1 MAELTA
7 TRRASRRASAADVEI
22 GAVGH
27 RSSKLRIVVILLLL
41 GIVVGS
47 IAAAVS
53 QPAELTERLAPAW
66 TYAGPWLVIT
76 PVLLVATYIALRV
89 FGLKNARVWRWAG
102 AMLFGAGAALTALH
116 YFEVAEVQGISM
128 ESSLFGFLV
137 DFTNLQVIGIFAG
150 LTLLMLILLSPIG
163 TFRAARASGRAS
175 RAAGVAS
182 ASAAAAGGAA
192 AKRRVQE
199 VRAARTYANDEEPT
213 SDFDEAPIPRT
224 RIVVP
229 EPARA
234 AVRPRYP
241 EPVGVVRDQ
250 QKRVQQE
257 IESARGG
264 ETEQEQRPRIVM
276 PGVPSNKDVD
286 DATQALHERHLGPEE
301 TGATDEL
308 TNQENP
314 TSTVVEEKPLFIPP
328 PGLSSAVEGHKDEH
342 LPHSDVR
349 GEGFGMNPDEVD
361 EMGQRDPLAFTDHD
375 VDDEQD
381 AWDLDKHIES
391 LIEGTAHE
399 PTENVEDADEVESG
413 QDSLVL
419 TVDEFESADDDIDL
433 ADDEDIEADVEEFA
447 EPEEIEEE
455 PEDDEEEVAAISRRD
470 QELLDSLDP
479 FAGLPKVAWKF
490 PSFKLFD
497 EQPPTEVDTESHL
510 ETAEAIQETLQEYG
524 IEVEVTEV
532 RPGPTVTLYGVRPGW
547 DRRYRTVRERNEDGQ
562 IVAKRQEVGRTR
574 VKVDAISK
582 LDDDLALQ
590 LKAASVRIETIQG
603 TNLVGVEVP
612 NTTAETVYM
621 RPQMESDTYRK
632 ARGKS
637 MLAFPLGKGSGGE
650 PVVADL
656 ARMPH
661 LLVAGSTGSGKSV
674 FINSLITSLITRAT
688 PEDLRFVMIDP
699 KRVELTIYNGIP
711 HLITPVIVDTQ
722 KVVNAL
728 QWMMQ
733 QMEERLEMLA
743 QQGAR
748 DIASYNE
755 KVGEGKKMPYLV
767 LIVDE
772 LADLMMTSGKAVET
786 GLVRLAQM
794 GRATGIHLVVATQR
808 PSVNVITGL
817 IKANFPTRISFMV
830 TSLVD
835 SRTIL
840 DGAGAEKLLGRGDM
854 LYLPQDASRPIRIQ
868 SAFISSHESDAVVDA
883 WRAQSKGY
891 VPPELPDLIQP
902 EDIGLQSRGRNGST
916 DDMNG
921 NGSKRNGSGEDDIM
935 EQARELSDIYK
946 GKVSTSLLQ
955 RRLGI
960 GYPRAARLRDRLV
973 EEGLAGAEIPNA
985 PAETGGRGIR
995 RTREAA
1001 AAVEEDDGE

>member
-1 MAELTA
+1 MAESTA
-7 TRRASRRASAADVEI
+7 TRRAPRRASLSDVENA
-22 GAVGH
+22 AVG
-27 RSSKLRIVVILLLL
+27 RGSSKLRILGILLLL
-41 GIVVGS
+41 GIIGGS
-47 IAAAVS
+47 IAVALL
-53 QPAELTERLAPAW
+53 QPAELTERLAPVW
-66 TYAGPWLVIT
+66 TYAGPWLIVG
-76 PVLLVATYIALRV
+76 PVVLIVSYIAFRI
-89 FGLKNARVWRWAG
+89 FGFTNARVWRWA
-102 AMLFGAGAALTALH
+102 AATLFGTAAVLTTMHFVGYTEMWGVPIENALSI
-116 YFEVAEVQGISM
+116 YLLDFSDLAVYGI
-128 ESSLFGFLV
+128 L
-137 DFTNLQVIGIFAG
+137 AG
-150 LTLLMLILLSPIG
+150 LALVTLILLSPIG
-163 TFRAARASGRAS
+163 TFRAARASGRAG

-192 AKRRVQE
+192 ARRRVQDA
-199 VRAARTYANDEEPT
+199 RAARAYTDEEEF
-213 SDFDEAPIPRT
+213 SELDDAPIPRT
-224 RIVVP
+224 RIVIP

-234 AVRPRYP
+234 TVRPRYP
-241 EPVGVVRDQ
+241 EAVGIVRDQ
-250 QKRVQQE
+250 QRRVQQE
-257 IESARGG
+257 IEAARG
-264 ETEQEQRPRIVM
+264 EEPAQEQRPRIVV
-276 PGVPSNKDVD
+276 PGVPSNKNVD
-286 DATQALHERHLGPEE
+286 DAAQALRERFLPPRE
-301 TGATDEL
+301 TGTIGELANRENAAAT
-308 TNQENP
+308 
-314 TSTVVEEKPLFIPP
+314 EEEPLFIPP
-328 PGLSSAVEGHKDEH
+328 PGLSKADELRPEH
-342 LPHSDVR
+342 SPHSDVQ

-375 VDDEQD
+375 AEGMEDTWNLNGHVETPREDSIDE
-381 AWDLDKHIES
+381 S
-391 LIEGTAHE
+391 F
-399 PTENVEDADEVESG
+399 ENM
-413 QDSLVL
+413 
-419 TVDEFESADDDIDL
+419 DDIKEL
-433 ADDEDIEADVEEFA
+433 GSDDQGFVLMEDEGLEETDGEPEGLDEIEVSDVEE
-447 EPEEIEEE
+447 PEELEAEE
-455 PEDDEEEVAAISRRD
+455 DEKEEVVAVARSD

-479 FAGLPKVAWKF
+479 FAGLANVAWKF

-497 EQPPTEVDTESHL
+497 EQPPTEIDTESHM

-562 IVAKRQEVGRTR
+562 IVARRQEVGRTR

-621 RPQMESDTYRK
+621 RPQMESDAYHK

-733 QMEERLEMLA
+733 QMEDRLEMLA

-755 KVGEGKKMPYLV
+755 KVGDGKRMPYLV

-772 LADLMMTSGKAVET
+772 LADLMMTSGKAVEN

-891 VPPELPDLIQP
+891 VPPELPDLVQP

-921 NGSKRNGSGEDDIM
+921 NGAKRNGSGEDDIM
-935 EQARELSDIYK
+935 EQARELADIYN

-973 EEGLAGAEIPNA
+973 EEGVAGAEIPNA
-985 PAETGGRGIR
+985 PAETAGRGIR

-1001 AAVEEDDGE
+1001 AVAEEATSDE

>member
-1 MAELTA
+1 MAESTA
-7 TRRASRRASAADVEI
+7 TRRAPRRARVADIENA
-22 GAVGH
+22 AVGH
-27 RSSKLRIVVILLLL
+27 GSSKLRTLGILLLL
-41 GIVVGS
+41 GIVGGS
-47 IAAAVS
+47 ITLALL
-53 QPAELTERLAPAW
+53 QPPELTERLGPAW
-66 TYAGPWLVIT
+66 TYAGPWLIAG
-76 PVLLVATYIALRV
+76 PVLLVVTYVALRI
-89 FGLKNARVWRWAG
+89 FGFTNARVWRWA
-102 AMLFGAGAALTALH
+102 AAALLSTTAVLTAMH
-116 YFEVAEVQGISM
+116 
-128 ESSLFGFLV
+128 
-137 DFTNLQVIGIFAG
+137 FAG
-150 LTLLMLILLSPIG
+150 LTEMWGVPIENSLSIYLVDFPDSAVIGIIAGLALVTIVLLAPIG
-163 TFRAARASGRAS
+163 TIRAARASGRAG
-175 RAAGVAS
+175 RAAGAAS

-192 AKRRVQE
+192 ARRRVQDA
-199 VRAARTYANDEEPT
+199 RAPREYTNETRTSELDEP
-213 SDFDEAPIPRT
+213 PIPRT
-224 RIVVP
+224 RIVIP

-234 AVRPRYP
+234 TVRPRYP
-241 EPVGVVRDQ
+241 QPVGVVRDQ
-250 QKRVQQE
+250 QRRVQQE
-257 IESARGG
+257 IEAARGG
-264 ETEQEQRPRIVM
+264 EPAQEQRPRIVV
-276 PGVPSNKDVD
+276 PGVSGNKEAD
-286 DATQALHERHLGPEE
+286 DATQAFRERYLPSRETVTSEE
-301 TGATDEL
+301 PA
-308 TNQENP
+308 NQENG
-314 TSTVVEEKPLFIPP
+314 VAMEERPLFIPP
-328 PGLSSAVEGHKDEH
+328 PGLSSVDELRAEH
-342 LPHSDVR
+342 SPHSDVN

-375 VDDEQD
+375 AEDE
-381 AWDLDKHIES
+381 
-391 LIEGTAHE
+391 
-399 PTENVEDADEVESG
+399 ENIWNADERVETLSE
-413 QDSLVL
+413 DSIDESFGSMDEINESDTDDQGFVL
-419 TVDEFESADDDIDL
+419 TEDEGLEA
-433 ADDEDIEADVEEFA
+433 ADDEL
-447 EPEEIEEE
+447 EE
-455 PEDDEEEVAAISRRD
+455 PPEDEEEEFEAISRSD

-479 FAGLPKVAWKF
+479 FAGLPNVAWKF

-497 EQPPTEVDTESHL
+497 EQPPAEVDTESHL

-547 DRRYRTVRERNEDGQ
+547 DRRYRTVRERDEDGQ
-562 IVAKRQEVGRTR
+562 IVARRQEVGRTR

-612 NTTAETVYM
+612 NATAETVYM
-621 RPQMESDTYRK
+621 RPQMESDAYHK

-733 QMEERLEMLA
+733 QMDDRLEMLA

-755 KVGEGKKMPYLV
+755 KVGEGNRMPYLV

-883 WRAQSKGY
+883 WRAQSRGY
-891 VPPELPDLIQP
+891 VPPELPELIQP

-916 DDMNG
+916 DEMNG
-921 NGSKRNGSGEDDIM
+921 NGAKRNGSGEDDIM
-935 EQARELSDIYK
+935 EQARELADIYN

-973 EEGLAGAEIPNA
+973 EEGVAGAEIPNA
-985 PAETGGRGIR
+985 PAETAGRGIR

-1001 AAVEEDDGE
+1001 TALEEDDE

>member
-1 MAELTA
+1 MAESTA
-7 TRRASRRASAADVEI
+7 TRRAPRRATVADVENA
-22 GAVGH
+22 AVG
-27 RSSKLRIVVILLLL
+27 RGSSKLRTIGILLLL
-41 GIVVGS
+41 GIIGGS
-47 IAAAVS
+47 IAVAIL
-53 QPAELTERLAPAW
+53 QPAELTEWLAPAW
-66 TYAGPWLVIT
+66 TYAGPWLIAG
-76 PVLLVATYIALRV
+76 PVLLVATYVALRI
-89 FGLKNARVWRWAG
+89 FGFTNARVWRWA
-102 AMLFGAGAALTALH
+102 AAALLGTAAILTTMH
-116 YFEVAEVQGISM
+116 FVGYTEMWGVPIEN
-128 ESSLFGFLV
+128 SLSLYLV
-137 DFTNLQVIGIFAG
+137 DFSDIAVYGILAG
-150 LTLLMLILLSPIG
+150 LALMTIILLAPIG
-163 TFRAARASGRAS
+163 TIRAARASGRAG

-192 AKRRVQE
+192 ARRRVQD
-199 VRAARTYANDEEPT
+199 VRAARTYTDESQTT
-213 SDFDEAPIPRT
+213 SELDEAPIPRT

-229 EPARA
+229 EPARNTM
-234 AVRPRYP
+234 RPRYP
-241 EPVGVVRDQ
+241 EAVGIVRDQ
-250 QKRVQQE
+250 QRRVQQE

-264 ETEQEQRPRIVM
+264 ESTQEQRPRIVLPDA
-276 PGVPSNKDVD
+276 PGNNDAD
-286 DATQALHERHLGPEE
+286 DAAQALRDRYLPPRE
-301 TGATDEL
+301 TGTIEEPANRGD
-308 TNQENP
+308 
-314 TSTVVEEKPLFIPP
+314 SAAIEEKPLFIPP
-328 PGLSSAVEGHKDEH
+328 PGLSKADE
-342 LPHSDVR
+342 LRTEPSPHSDVQ

-361 EMGQRDPLAFTDHD
+361 EMGRRDPLAFTDHD
-375 VDDEQD
+375 AEYQEISWNPEEHVETPSEGSTTESFENMDDTK
-381 AWDLDKHIES
+381 LDSDDQGFVLMEDEGLEAADGEPEGLDEIEVS
-391 LIEGTAHE
+391 
-399 PTENVEDADEVESG
+399 
-413 QDSLVL
+413 
-419 TVDEFESADDDIDL
+419 
-433 ADDEDIEADVEEFA
+433 DVEE
-447 EPEEIEEE
+447 PEELDT
-455 PEDDEEEVAAISRRD
+455 EDDEEEAIAVARSDR
-470 QELLDSLDP
+470 ELLDSLDP
-479 FAGLPKVAWKF
+479 FAGLPRVGWKY
-490 PSFKLFD
+490 PSVTLFD
-497 EQPPTEVDTESHL
+497 EQPPAEIDTESHM

-547 DRRYRTVRERNEDGQ
+547 DRRYRTVRERNEEGQ
-562 IVAKRQEVGRTR
+562 IVARRQEVGRTR

-621 RPQMESDTYRK
+621 RPQMESDAYHK

-733 QMEERLEMLA
+733 QMEDRLEMLA

-755 KVGEGKKMPYLV
+755 KVSEGKRMPYLV

-772 LADLMMTSGKAVET
+772 LADLMMTAGKAVEN

-891 VPPELPDLIQP
+891 VPPELPDLVQP

-921 NGSKRNGSGEDDIM
+921 NGAKRNGSGEDDIM
-935 EQARELSDIYK
+935 EQARELADIYN

-973 EEGLAGAEIPNA
+973 EEGVAGAEIPNA
-985 PAETGGRGIR
+985 PAETAGRGIR

-1001 AAVEEDDGE
+1001 AALEEENSDE

>member
-1 MAELTA
+1 MAGSTA
-7 TRRASRRASAADVEI
+7 TRRASRRASVADVEI
-22 GAVGH
+22 SGGGI
-27 RSSKLRIVVILLLL
+27 SKLRIIGILFLS
-41 GIVVGS
+41 GIIVGS
-47 IAAAVS
+47 VAAALL
-53 QPAELTERLAPAW
+53 QPAELTNRLAPAW
-66 TYAGPWLVIT
+66 TYAGPWLIVA

-102 AMLFGAGAALTALH
+102 AMLFAAGAALTGLH
-116 YFEVAEVQGISM
+116 YFKVTEIQGISI
-128 ESSLFGFLV
+128 ESSFSGLLAGF
-137 DFTNLQVIGIFAG
+137 TELQVIGVFAG
-150 LTLLMLILLSPIG
+150 LTLVTLILLSPIG
-163 TFRAARASGRAS
+163 TFRAARASGRAG

-182 ASAAAAGGAA
+182 ASAAAAGGSA
-192 AKRRVQE
+192 AKRKVQE
-199 VRAARTYANDEEPT
+199 VRAARTYASDEEST
-213 SDFDEAPIPRT
+213 SEFDEAPIPRT

-234 AVRPRYP
+234 TVRPRYP

-257 IESARGG
+257 IEAARG
-264 ETEQEQRPRIVM
+264 ETAQEQRPRIVM

-286 DATQALHERHLGPEE
+286 DAPQTFDERDIRSEE
-301 TGATDEL
+301 TGTIEEPV
-308 TNQENP
+308 NQANV
-314 TSTVVEEKPLFIPP
+314 TAVEEKPQFVP
-328 PGLSSAVEGHKDEH
+328 PGLSSADNHP
-342 LPHSDVR
+342 LHSDVS

-361 EMGQRDPLAFTDHD
+361 AMGQRDPLAFTDHD
-375 VDDEQD
+375 LDDVDD
-381 AWDLDKHIES
+381 AWDIDKHIET
-391 LIEGTAHE
+391 LIDGTADESIAGMGEDDE
-399 PTENVEDADEVESG
+399 PDIDEDG
-413 QDSLVL
+413 GVL
-419 TVDEFESADDDIDL
+419 AVDEFEPTDDDIDL
-433 ADDEDIEADVEEFA
+433 ADDENVEADA
-447 EPEEIEEE
+447 EPEEIELEEGEE
-455 PEDDEEEVAAISRRD
+455 PEADEEGAIAAVSRSDR
-470 QELLDSLDP
+470 ELLDSLDP

-497 EQPPTEVDTESHL
+497 EQPSAEVDTESHL

-612 NTTAETVYM
+612 NATAETVYM
-621 RPQMESDTYRK
+621 RPQMESDAYRK

-650 PVVADL
+650 AVVADL

-674 FINSLITSLITRAT
+674 FINSLITSLISRAT
-688 PEDLRFVMIDP
+688 PDDLRFVMIDP

-733 QMEERLEMLA
+733 QMEERLELLA

-755 KVGEGKKMPYLV
+755 KVGEGNRMPYLV

-854 LYLPQDASRPIRIQ
+854 LYLPQDASRPLRIQ

-891 VPPELPDLIQP
+891 VPPELPDLVQP

-921 NGSKRNGSGEDDIM
+921 NGSKRNGGSGQDDIM
-935 EQARELSDIYK
+935 EQARELADVYK

-985 PAETGGRGIR
+985 PAETAGRGIR

-1001 AAVEEDDGE
+1001 TAVEEDSGE

>member
-1 MAELTA
+1 MAGSTA
-7 TRRASRRASAADVEI
+7 TRRASGRARTADVEI
-22 GAVGH
+22 SASGG
-27 RSSKLRIVVILLLL
+27 SSKLRIVVILLLL

-47 IAAAVS
+47 IAAALL
-53 QPAELTERLAPAW
+53 QPAELTGRLAPAW
-66 TYAGPWLVIT
+66 TYSGPWLIIA
-76 PVLLVATYIALRV
+76 PALLVATYIALRV

-102 AMLFGAGAALTALH
+102 ALLFGAGAAMAALH
-116 YFEVAEVQGISM
+116 YFEVTEIQGISI
-128 ESSLFGFLV
+128 ESSLTGFLA
-137 DFTNLQVIGIFAG
+137 DFTDLQVIGIFAG
-150 LTLLMLILLSPIG
+150 LTLVTLILLSPIG
-163 TFRAARASGRAS
+163 AFRAARASGRAGH
-175 RAAGVAS
+175 AAGVAS
-182 ASAAAAGGAA
+182 ASAAVASGAA

-199 VRAARTYANDEEPT
+199 VRAARTYASDEGDT
-213 SDFDEAPIPRT
+213 SEFDEAPIPRT

-234 AVRPRYP
+234 VMKPRYP

-264 ETEQEQRPRIVM
+264 ETPQEQRPRIVM

-286 DATQALHERHLGPEE
+286 DATKPFGERHFDSEE
-301 TGATDEL
+301 TATIEGPV
-308 TNQENP
+308 NQENA
-314 TSTVVEEKPLFIPP
+314 TAVEEKPLFIPP
-328 PGLSSAVEGHKDEH
+328 PGLSSVDDQRTHHSFHPDVE
-342 LPHSDVR
+342 

-375 VDDEQD
+375 ADDEDD
-381 AWDLDKHIES
+381 AWDLDKHIET
-391 LIEGTAHE
+391 LIDGTTDE
-399 PTENVEDADEVESG
+399 SIETMED
-413 QDSLVL
+413 
-419 TVDEFESADDDIDL
+419 VDEFDSGSDSPVLEVGEFEAVDDDIDL
-433 ADDEDIEADVEEFA
+433 TEEGIEADA
-447 EPEEIEEE
+447 ELEEIEEE
-455 PEDDEEEVAAISRRD
+455 PEADEEEAVAVVSRSD
-470 QELLDSLDP
+470 QQLLDSLDP
-479 FAGLPKVAWKF
+479 FAGLPKVAWKY

-497 EQPPTEVDTESHL
+497 EQPAAEVDTESHL

-590 LKAASVRIETIQG
+590 LKAASVRIEPIQG

-612 NTTAETVYM
+612 NATAETVYM
-621 RPQMESDTYRK
+621 RPQMESDAYRT

-674 FINSLITSLITRAT
+674 FINSLITSLISRAT
-688 PEDLRFVMIDP
+688 PDDLRFVMIDP

-733 QMEERLEMLA
+733 QMEERLEQLA

-748 DIASYNE
+748 DIASYND
-755 KVGEGKKMPYLV
+755 KVGEGKRMPYLV

-854 LYLPQDASRPIRIQ
+854 LYLPQDASRPLRIQ

-891 VPPELPDLIQP
+891 VPPELPDLVQP

-985 PAETGGRGIR
+985 PAETAGRGIR

-1001 AAVEEDDGE
+1001 AAVEEDDGEE

>member
-1 MAELTA
+1 MAETTA
-7 TRRASRRASAADVEI
+7 TRRAPKRARVADAKNT
-22 GAVGH
+22 AVGH
-27 RSSKLRIVVILLLL
+27 GSSKLRIFGILVLL
-41 GIVVGS
+41 GIAGGS
-47 IAAAVS
+47 IAVALW
-53 QPAELTERLAPAW
+53 QPPELTERLASAW
-66 TYAGPWLVIT
+66 NYAGPWLIIG
-76 PVLLVATYIALRV
+76 PAFLISTYIALRISG
-89 FGLKNARVWRWAG
+89 FTNARVWRWA
-102 AMLFGAGAALTALH
+102 AATLLGTAAILITIH
-116 YFEVAEVQGISM
+116 FVGFTEMWGVPTEN
-128 ESSLFGFLV
+128 SLSVYLV
-137 DFTNLQVIGIFAG
+137 DFPDLAVVGILAG
-150 LTLLMLILLSPIG
+150 LALITVILLSPIG
-163 TFRAARASGRAS
+163 TIRAARASGRAG

-192 AKRRVQE
+192 AKRRVQDA
-199 VRAARTYANDEEPT
+199 RASRARTDEEKA
-213 SDFDEAPIPRT
+213 SELDEAPIPRT

-234 AVRPRYP
+234 TVRPRYP

-250 QKRVQQE
+250 QQRTQQE
-257 IESARGG
+257 IETAKGG
-264 ETEQEQRPRIVM
+264 GTAQEQRPRIVI
-276 PGVPSNKDVD
+276 PGVPSNKEAD
-286 DATQALHERHLGPEE
+286 DSTQAFRERYVRSEE
-301 TGATDEL
+301 TGTIEEL
-308 TNQENP
+308 ANQENAAAM
-314 TSTVVEEKPLFIPP
+314 EEKPLLIPP
-328 PGLSSAVEGHKDEH
+328 PGLSNADERKDER
-342 LPHSDVR
+342 LPHSDVK
-349 GEGFGMNPDEVD
+349 GEGFGMNPDEVN
-361 EMGQRDPLAFTDHD
+361 EMGLRDPLAFTDHD
-375 VDDEQD
+375 VEDEETI
-381 AWDLDKHIES
+381 WNLDEHIELPS
-391 LIEGTAHE
+391 EDSVDESIENMEDVDEWDSERDQLDTTA
-399 PTENVEDADEVESG
+399 DG
-413 QDSLVL
+413 LVL
-419 TVDEFESADDDIDL
+419 VQDRLESADDEL
-433 ADDEDIEADVEEFA
+433 QEL
-447 EPEEIEEE
+447 EEE
-455 PEDDEEEVAAISRRD
+455 AVAAVARSD
-470 QELLDSLDP
+470 QALLDSLDP
-479 FAGLPKVAWKF
+479 FAGLPTVAWKF
-490 PSFKLFD
+490 PTFKLFD
-497 EQPPTEVDTESHL
+497 EQPPADVDTESHL

-547 DRRYRTVRERNEDGQ
+547 DRRYRTVRERNEEGQ
-562 IVAKRQEVGRTR
+562 LVARRQEVGRTR

-612 NTTAETVYM
+612 NATAETVYM
-621 RPQMESDTYRK
+621 RPQLESDAYHK

-674 FINSLITSLITRAT
+674 FVNSLITSLITRAA

-733 QMEERLEMLA
+733 QMDDRLEMLA

-755 KVGEGKKMPYLV
+755 KVGEGKRMPYLV

-772 LADLMMTSGKAVET
+772 LADLMMTSGKAVEN

-868 SAFISSHESDAVVDA
+868 SAFISSHESNAVVDA

-916 DDMNG
+916 DDTNG

-935 EQARELSDIYK
+935 EQARELADIYN

-973 EEGLAGAEIPNA
+973 EEGVAGAEIPNA
-985 PAETGGRGIR
+985 PAETAGRGIR

-1001 AAVEEDDGE
+1001 AAVEEDDGDE

>member
-1 MAELTA
+1 MAESTA
-7 TRRASRRASAADVEI
+7 TRRASRRASVA
-22 GAVGH
+22 GAKRARVGH
-27 RSSKLRIVVILLLL
+27 GTSKLRILGILLLL
-41 GIVVGS
+41 GIAIGS
-47 IAAAVS
+47 VAAALW
-53 QPAELTERLAPAW
+53 QPAELTGRLAPAW
-66 TYAGPWLVIT
+66 NYAGPWLIVGPALFI
-76 PVLLVATYIALRV
+76 LLYVALRISG
-89 FGLKNARVWRWAG
+89 FSNPRVWRWA
-102 AMLFGAGAALTALH
+102 AATLLGTAAILTGMH
-116 YFEVAEVQGISM
+116 YFGVTDMWGVPIEN
-128 ESSLFGFLV
+128 SLSVYLV
-137 DFTNLQVIGIFAG
+137 DFPELAVVGILAG
-150 LTLLMLILLSPIG
+150 LALLTIILLSPIG
-163 TFRAARASGRAS
+163 SFRAARASGRAG
-175 RAAGVAS
+175 RAAGVAG

-192 AKRRVQE
+192 ARRKVQD
-199 VRAARTYANDEEPT
+199 VRAARTYAADDDKTT
-213 SDFDEAPIPRT
+213 SELEEAPVPRM

-250 QKRVQQE
+250 QQRVQQE
-257 IESARGG
+257 IESARDG
-264 ETEQEQRPRIVM
+264 EKPPEQRPRIVM

-286 DATQALHERHLGPEE
+286 DATQESREQYARPEE
-301 TGATDEL
+301 SAGIGEF
-308 TNQENP
+308 TNQE
-314 TSTVVEEKPLFIPP
+314 SAGAMEERPLVIPP
-328 PGLSSAVEGHKDEH
+328 PGLSSVDEQRVEPS
-342 LPHSDVR
+342 PHSDVN

-375 VDDEQD
+375 ADDVEDMWNLNGHVNGHVETLSDDSIDEADENIDD
-381 AWDLDKHIES
+381 AVEWDSGDGSIT
-391 LIEGTAHE
+391 LIEDGVVPA
-399 PTENVEDADEVESG
+399 EDG
-413 QDSLVL
+413 
-419 TVDEFESADDDIDL
+419 IDL
-433 ADDEDIEADVEEFA
+433 A
-447 EPEEIEEE
+447 EEE
-455 PEDDEEEVAAISRRD
+455 GPEAEDEREEVTAVARSD

-479 FAGLPKVAWKF
+479 FAGLPRVAWKF
-490 PSFKLFD
+490 PSVKLFD
-497 EQPPTEVDTESHL
+497 EQPPTEVDTESHM

-547 DRRYRTVRERNEDGQ
+547 DRRYRTVRERDENGQ
-562 IVAKRQEVGRTR
+562 IVARRQEVGRTR

-621 RPQMESDTYRK
+621 RPQMESDAYRK
-632 ARGKS
+632 AHGKS
-637 MLAFPLGKGSGGE
+637 MLSFPLGKGSGGE

-674 FINSLITSLITRAT
+674 FINSLITSLISRAT
-688 PEDLRFVMIDP
+688 PDDLRFVMIDP

-733 QMEERLEMLA
+733 QMEDRLEQLA
-743 QQGAR
+743 EQGAR

-755 KVGEGKKMPYLV
+755 KVEQGRKMPYLV

-868 SAFISSHESDAVVDA
+868 SAFISSHESDAFVDA
-883 WRAQSKGY
+883 WRAQSRGY
-891 VPPELPDLIQP
+891 VPPELPDLVQP

-921 NGSKRNGSGEDDIM
+921 NGARRNGSGEDDIM
-935 EQARELSDIYK
+935 EQARELADIYK

-973 EEGLAGAEIPNA
+973 EEGMAGAEIPNA
-985 PAETGGRGIR
+985 PAETAGRGIR

-1001 AAVEEDDGE
+1001 AALEEDGSEE

>member
-1 MAELTA
+1 
-7 TRRASRRASAADVEI
+7 
-22 GAVGH
+22 
-27 RSSKLRIVVILLLL
+27 
-41 GIVVGS
+41 
-47 IAAAVS
+47 
-53 QPAELTERLAPAW
+53 
-66 TYAGPWLVIT
+66 
-76 PVLLVATYIALRV
+76 
-89 FGLKNARVWRWAG
+89 
-102 AMLFGAGAALTALH
+102 
-116 YFEVAEVQGISM
+116 M
-128 ESSLFGFLV
+128 E
-137 DFTNLQVIGIFAG
+137 
-150 LTLLMLILLSPIG
+150 
-163 TFRAARASGRAS
+163 
-175 RAAGVAS
+175 
-182 ASAAAAGGAA
+182 
-192 AKRRVQE
+192 
-199 VRAARTYANDEEPT
+199 DEEDIWNIDRQVET
-213 SDFDEAPIPRT
+213 LNDDSTD
-224 RIVVP
+224 
-229 EPARA
+229 EPADNIGNA
-234 AVRPRYP
+234 
-241 EPVGVVRDQ
+241 
-250 QKRVQQE
+250 
-257 IESARGG
+257 IEWDS
-264 ETEQEQRPRIVM
+264 
-276 PGVPSNKDVD
+276 
-286 DATQALHERHLGPEE
+286 
-301 TGATDEL
+301 DEDTMIL
-308 TNQENP
+308 
-314 TSTVVEEKPLFIPP
+314 
-328 PGLSSAVEGHKDEH
+328 
-342 LPHSDVR
+342 
-349 GEGFGMNPDEVD
+349 
-361 EMGQRDPLAFTDHD
+361 
-375 VDDEQD
+375 
-381 AWDLDKHIES
+381 
-391 LIEGTAHE
+391 
-399 PTENVEDADEVESG
+399 VEDG
-413 QDSLVL
+413 
-419 TVDEFESADDDIDL
+419 FESEE
-433 ADDEDIEADVEEFA
+433 DEDLKVEVV
-447 EPEEIEEE
+447 
-455 PEDDEEEVAAISRRD
+455 EEEVAAITRSDR
-470 QELLDSLDP
+470 ELLDSLDP

-497 EQPPTEVDTESHL
+497 EQPPTEVDTESHM

-547 DRRYRTVRERNEDGQ
+547 DRRYRTVRERNEEGQ
-562 IVAKRQEVGRTR
+562 IVARRQEVGRTR

-621 RPQMESDTYRK
+621 RPQMESETYHK

-674 FINSLITSLITRAT
+674 FINSLITSLIARAT
-688 PEDLRFVMIDP
+688 PEELRFVMIDP

-733 QMEERLEMLA
+733 QMEDRLEMLA

-755 KVGEGKKMPYLV
+755 KVGDGKRMPYLV

-772 LADLMMTSGKAVET
+772 LADLMMTSGKAVEN

-794 GRATGIHLVVATQR
+794 GRATGIHIVVATQR

-935 EQARELSDIYK
+935 EQARELADIYN

-973 EEGLAGAEIPNA
+973 EEGVAGAEIPNA
-985 PAETGGRGIR
+985 PVETAGRGLR

-1001 AAVEEDDGE
+1001 AAVEEDGGDE

>member
-1 MAELTA
+1 MAQSTA
-7 TRRASRRASAADVEI
+7 TRRAPRRARAAN
-22 GAVGH
+22 GKNAAVGH
-27 RSSKLRIVVILLLL
+27 GSSKLRILGILLLL
-41 GIVVGS
+41 GIAGGS
-47 IAAAVS
+47 IAVALW
-53 QPAELTERLAPAW
+53 QPAELTERLGPAW
-66 TYAGPWLVIT
+66 TYAGPWLIVG
-76 PVLLVATYIALRV
+76 PALLILSYAALRI
-89 FGLKNARVWRWAG
+89 FGFSNLRVWRWA
-102 AMLFGAGAALTALH
+102 AATLLGTAAVLTAMH
-116 YFEVAEVQGISM
+116 YVGVTEMWGVPIEN
-128 ESSLFGFLV
+128 SLSIYLVGFQDLA
-137 DFTNLQVIGIFAG
+137 VIGILAG
-150 LTLLMLILLSPIG
+150 LVLMTIILLSPIG
-163 TFRAARASGRAS
+163 TIRAARASGRAG
-175 RAAGVAS
+175 RAAGAAS

-192 AKRRVQE
+192 ARRRVQDA
-199 VRAARTYANDEEPT
+199 RAARTYAAATQT
-213 SDFDEAPIPRT
+213 SELDEAPIPRT

-234 AVRPRYP
+234 NIRPRYP

-250 QKRVQQE
+250 QRRVQQE
-257 IESARGG
+257 IESARG
-264 ETEQEQRPRIVM
+264 EEPAQEQRPRIVV
-276 PGVPSNKDVD
+276 PGVPSNKGVD
-286 DATQALHERHLGPEE
+286 DATQALRDRYLPSSE
-301 TGATDEL
+301 TGPTDEL
-308 TNQENP
+308 ANQENAAA
-314 TSTVVEEKPLFIPP
+314 VEEKPLFMPP
-328 PGLSSAVEGHKDEH
+328 PGLSSAEEQRVEHS
-342 LPHSDVR
+342 PHSDVN

-361 EMGQRDPLAFTDHD
+361 AMGQRDPLAFTDHD
-375 VDDEQD
+375 AEGMEDTWNLNGHVEALNDDSIDES
-381 AWDLDKHIES
+381 IE
-391 LIEGTAHE
+391 
-399 PTENVEDADEVESG
+399 NM
-413 QDSLVL
+413 
-419 TVDEFESADDDIDL
+419 DDIDELDSDDQGFVEVEDGPEL
-433 ADDEDIEADVEEFA
+433 AEDGIELKEYGEAAAADM
-447 EPEEIEEE
+447 
-455 PEDDEEEVAAISRRD
+455 EDDEEEVVAVSRSD

-479 FAGLPKVAWKF
+479 FAGLPRVAWKF

-497 EQPPTEVDTESHL
+497 EQPPAEVDTESHL

-547 DRRYRTVRERNEDGQ
+547 DRRYRTVRERDEDGQ
-562 IVAKRQEVGRTR
+562 IVARRQEVGRTR

-688 PEDLRFVMIDP
+688 PDDLRFVMIDP

-733 QMEERLEMLA
+733 QMEDRLEMLA

-755 KVGEGKKMPYLV
+755 KVGEGKRMPYLV

-891 VPPELPDLIQP
+891 VPPELPDLVQP
-902 EDIGLQSRGRNGST
+902 EDIGLQSRGRNGSA

-921 NGSKRNGSGEDDIM
+921 NGAKRNGSGEDDIM
-935 EQARELSDIYK
+935 EQARELADIYN

-973 EEGLAGAEIPNA
+973 EEGVAGAEIPNA
-985 PAETGGRGIR
+985 PAETAGRGIR

-1001 AAVEEDDGE
+1001 AALEEDDE

>member
-1 MAELTA
+1 M
-7 TRRASRRASAADVEI
+7 
-22 GAVGH
+22 
-27 RSSKLRIVVILLLL
+27 
-41 GIVVGS
+41 
-47 IAAAVS
+47 
-53 QPAELTERLAPAW
+53 
-66 TYAGPWLVIT
+66 
-76 PVLLVATYIALRV
+76 
-89 FGLKNARVWRWAG
+89 
-102 AMLFGAGAALTALH
+102 
-116 YFEVAEVQGISM
+116 
-128 ESSLFGFLV
+128 
-137 DFTNLQVIGIFAG
+137 
-150 LTLLMLILLSPIG
+150 
-163 TFRAARASGRAS
+163 
-175 RAAGVAS
+175 
-182 ASAAAAGGAA
+182 
-192 AKRRVQE
+192 
-199 VRAARTYANDEEPT
+199 
-213 SDFDEAPIPRT
+213 
-224 RIVVP
+224 
-229 EPARA
+229 
-234 AVRPRYP
+234 
-241 EPVGVVRDQ
+241 
-250 QKRVQQE
+250 
-257 IESARGG
+257 
-264 ETEQEQRPRIVM
+264 
-276 PGVPSNKDVD
+276 
-286 DATQALHERHLGPEE
+286 
-301 TGATDEL
+301 
-308 TNQENP
+308 
-314 TSTVVEEKPLFIPP
+314 
-328 PGLSSAVEGHKDEH
+328 
-342 LPHSDVR
+342 
-349 GEGFGMNPDEVD
+349 
-361 EMGQRDPLAFTDHD
+361 
-375 VDDEQD
+375 
-381 AWDLDKHIES
+381 
-391 LIEGTAHE
+391 
-399 PTENVEDADEVESG
+399 
-413 QDSLVL
+413 
-419 TVDEFESADDDIDL
+419 
-433 ADDEDIEADVEEFA
+433 
-447 EPEEIEEE
+447 
-455 PEDDEEEVAAISRRD
+455 
-470 QELLDSLDP
+470 
-479 FAGLPKVAWKF
+479 
-490 PSFKLFD
+490 
-497 EQPPTEVDTESHL
+497 
-510 ETAEAIQETLQEYG
+510 
-524 IEVEVTEV
+524 
-532 RPGPTVTLYGVRPGW
+532 
-547 DRRYRTVRERNEDGQ
+547 
-562 IVAKRQEVGRTR
+562 
-574 VKVDAISK
+574 DAISK

-621 RPQMESDTYRK
+621 RPQMESDAYRE

-637 MLAFPLGKGSGGE
+637 ILAFPLGKGSGGE

-733 QMEERLEMLA
+733 QMDDRLEMLA

-748 DIASYNE
+748 DIASYND
-755 KVGEGKKMPYLV
+755 KVGEGKRMPYLV

-772 LADLMMTSGKAVET
+772 LADLMMTSGKAVEN

-891 VPPELPDLIQP
+891 VPPELPDLVQP

-921 NGSKRNGSGEDDIM
+921 NGSRRNGSGEDDIM
-935 EQARELSDIYK
+935 EQARELADIYN

-973 EEGLAGAEIPNA
+973 EEGVAGAEIPNA
-985 PAETGGRGIR
+985 PAETAGRGIR

-1001 AAVEEDDGE
+1001 TVVEENDE

>member
-1 MAELTA
+1 MANTTA
-7 TRRASRRASAADVEI
+7 TRRSSRRASVADVED
-22 GAVGH
+22 AAA
-27 RSSKLRIVVILLLL
+27 RRSSSKLRFFVILASL
-41 GIVVGS
+41 GIAGGA
-47 IAAAVS
+47 IAAAYW
-53 QPAELTERLAPAW
+53 QPPMLTSALAPLW
-66 TYAGPWLVIT
+66 TQFGPALIIVPLI
-76 PVLLVATYIALRV
+76 VLGSYVGFRI
-89 FGLKNARVWRWAG
+89 FGLRNLRVWRWAIATVLTYIATLVALQLFGVTEVRGVTVESEITQPLSGLSPLMLGGLLAGLTLTALILNSPLG
-102 AMLFGAGAALTALH
+102 AIRAGRAAGAAGAGAA
-116 YFEVAEVQGISM
+116 
-128 ESSLFGFLV
+128 
-137 DFTNLQVIGIFAG
+137 
-150 LTLLMLILLSPIG
+150 
-163 TFRAARASGRAS
+163 
-175 RAAGVAS
+175 
-182 ASAAAAGGAA
+182 AAAGRGI
-192 AKRRVQE
+192 QN
-199 VRAARTYANDEEPT
+199 VRSTPDATDTDEEDMP
-213 SDFDEAPIPRT
+213 DLGEQPVPQN

-229 EPARA
+229 EPARSTT
-234 AVRPRYP
+234 RPTYP
-241 EPVGVVRDQ
+241 EPVGVARDQ
-250 QKRVQQE
+250 QRRVQKE
-257 IESARGG
+257 REAAR
-264 ETEQEQRPRIVM
+264 QEQGDSAKSQEQGGPRIV
-276 PGVPSNKDVD
+276 VPETSAND
-286 DATQALHERHLGPEE
+286 DAARALQSLGERHAAE
-301 TGATDEL
+301 TEAK
-308 TNQENP
+308 
-314 TSTVVEEKPLFIPP
+314 VEEKRDLPLPP
-328 PGLSSAVEGHKDEH
+328 PGLSSNPEP
-342 LPHSDVR
+342 LHSDTA
-349 GEGFGMNPDEVD
+349 GEGFGLDPSELDETA
-361 EMGQRDPLAFTDHD
+361 QRDPLA
-375 VDDEQD
+375 V
-381 AWDLDKHIES
+381 
-391 LIEGTAHE
+391 
-399 PTENVEDADEVESG
+399 
-413 QDSLVL
+413 
-419 TVDEFESADDDIDL
+419 ID
-433 ADDEDIEADVEEFA
+433 
-447 EPEEIEEE
+447 
-455 PEDDEEEVAAISRRD
+455 EDDEEERKFWEPETEADLPTEDSIPEESLEEEPADEPDEAIDAIEDAGEWDSDTITLAADEDEEPAEEDDEAADELEEAVIDDADEDPAQSRSD

-479 FAGLPKVAWKF
+479 FTGLPKVAWKF

-497 EQPPTEVDTESHL
+497 DQPPAEIDTESHM

-547 DRRYRTVRERNEDGQ
+547 DRRYRTVRERNEEGE
-562 IVAKRQEVGRTR
+562 IVARRQEVGRTR

-590 LKAASVRIETIQG
+590 LKAASVRIETIPS

-612 NTTAETVYM
+612 NMTPETVFM
-621 RPQMESDTYRK
+621 RPQLESDAYRK

-637 MLAFPLGKGSGGE
+637 KLAFPLGKGSGGE

-674 FINSLITSLITRAT
+674 FVNSLITSLITRAT
-688 PEDLRFVMIDP
+688 PEELRFVMIDP

-728 QWMMQ
+728 QWMVQ
-733 QMEERLEMLA
+733 QMEDRLEQLA

-748 DIASYNE
+748 DISSYNE
-755 KVGEGKKMPYLV
+755 KVGEGERMPYLV

-772 LADLMMTSGKAVET
+772 LADLMMTSGKAVEN

-883 WRAQSKGY
+883 WRAQSRGY
-891 VPPELPDLIQP
+891 VPPELPELVQP
-902 EDIGLQSRGRNGST
+902 EDIGLQSRGRNGT
-916 DDMNG
+916 DG
-921 NGSKRNGSGEDDIM
+921 AAEPSGAKRNGSGGEDIM
-935 EQARELSDIYK
+935 EQARELADIYN

-985 PAETGGRGIR
+985 PAETAGRGAR

-1001 AAVEEDDGE
+1001 EAAAVAETAPPREPAEITED

>member
-1 MAELTA
+1 MAESTA
-7 TRRASRRASAADVEI
+7 TRRAPKRASVTAGKNA
-22 GAVGH
+22 AVGH
-27 RSSKLRIVVILLLL
+27 GSSKLRTLGILLLL

-47 IAAAVS
+47 IAVALW
-53 QPAELTERLAPAW
+53 QPVELTERLAPAW
-66 TYAGPWLVIT
+66 TYAGPWLIVG
-76 PVLLVATYIALRV
+76 PVLLVVAYIALRI
-89 FGLKNARVWRWAG
+89 FGFTNARVWRWA
-102 AMLFGAGAALTALH
+102 AAALLGTAAILTAVH
-116 YFEVAEVQGISM
+116 
-128 ESSLFGFLV
+128 
-137 DFTNLQVIGIFAG
+137 FAG
-150 LTLLMLILLSPIG
+150 YTEMWGVPIQNSLSIYLVGLSDLTVYGILAGLALLTIILLAPIG
-163 TFRAARASGRAS
+163 TIRAARASGRAG

-192 AKRRVQE
+192 AARRVQDA
-199 VRAARTYANDEEPT
+199 RASRASADETRTSELDEP
-213 SDFDEAPIPRT
+213 PIPRT

-229 EPARA
+229 EPVRNTM
-234 AVRPRYP
+234 RPRYP
-241 EPVGVVRDQ
+241 EPVGIVRDQ
-250 QKRVQQE
+250 QQRVQQE

-264 ETEQEQRPRIVM
+264 ESTQEQRPRIVL
-276 PGVPSNKDVD
+276 PDVPSNN
-286 DATQALHERHLGPEE
+286 DANDAAQALRERYLPSRE
-301 TGATDEL
+301 TGTIEEPA
-308 TNQENP
+308 NQENAAAI
-314 TSTVVEEKPLFIPP
+314 EETPLFIPP
-328 PGLSSAVEGHKDEH
+328 PGLSSVDDHKAEH
-342 LPHSDVR
+342 PPHSDVN

-375 VDDEQD
+375 AEY
-381 AWDLDKHIES
+381 
-391 LIEGTAHE
+391 
-399 PTENVEDADEVESG
+399 
-413 QDSLVL
+413 
-419 TVDEFESADDDIDL
+419 
-433 ADDEDIEADVEEFA
+433 EETSWN
-447 EPEEIEEE
+447 PEEHVETPSEDSIDEPFGNMGDINELDTDDQGFVLMEDEGLEETGGELEGLDEIEVSDAEE
-455 PEDDEEEVAAISRRD
+455 PDTEYEEEEVAAISRSD
-470 QELLDSLDP
+470 QALLDSLDP
-479 FAGLPKVAWKF
+479 FAGLPSVAWKF

-497 EQPPTEVDTESHL
+497 EQPPAEVDTESHL

-562 IVAKRQEVGRTR
+562 IVARRQEVGRTR

-621 RPQMESDTYRK
+621 RPQMESDAYRE

-733 QMEERLEMLA
+733 QMDDRLEMLA

-748 DIASYNE
+748 DIASYND
-755 KVGEGKKMPYLV
+755 KVGEGKRMPYLV

-772 LADLMMTSGKAVET
+772 LADLMMTSGKLQPNA
-786 GLVRLAQM
+786 
-794 GRATGIHLVVATQR
+794 R
-808 PSVNVITGL
+808 PS
-817 IKANFPTRISFMV
+817 
-830 TSLVD
+830 TS
-835 SRTIL
+835 SRDL
-840 DGAGAEKLLGRGDM
+840 
-854 LYLPQDASRPIRIQ
+854 SRPISQ
-868 SAFISSHESDAVVDA
+868 HGSAS
-883 WRAQSKGY
+883 W
-891 VPPELPDLIQP
+891 
-902 EDIGLQSRGRNGST
+902 
-916 DDMNG
+916 
-921 NGSKRNGSGEDDIM
+921 
-935 EQARELSDIYK
+935 
-946 GKVSTSLLQ
+946 
-955 RRLGI
+955 
-960 GYPRAARLRDRLV
+960 
-973 EEGLAGAEIPNA
+973 
-985 PAETGGRGIR
+985 
-995 RTREAA
+995 
-1001 AAVEEDDGE
+1001 

>member
-1 MAELTA
+1 MAETTA
-7 TRRASRRASAADVEI
+7 TRRAPKRARVADAKNT
-22 GAVGH
+22 AVGH
-27 RSSKLRIVVILLLL
+27 GSSKLRIFGILVLL
-41 GIVVGS
+41 GIAGGS
-47 IAAAVS
+47 IAVALW
-53 QPAELTERLAPAW
+53 QPPELTERLAPAW
-66 TYAGPWLVIT
+66 TYAGPWLIIG
-76 PVLLVATYIALRV
+76 PAFLISTYIALRISG
-89 FGLKNARVWRWAG
+89 FTNARVWRWA
-102 AMLFGAGAALTALH
+102 AATLLGTAAILITIH
-116 YFEVAEVQGISM
+116 FVGFTEMWGVPTEN
-128 ESSLFGFLV
+128 SLSVYLV
-137 DFTNLQVIGIFAG
+137 DFPDLAVVGILAG
-150 LTLLMLILLSPIG
+150 LALITVILLSPIG
-163 TFRAARASGRAS
+163 TIRAARASGRAG
-175 RAAGVAS
+175 RA
-182 ASAAAAGGAA
+182 ASAAGASAAVASGAA
-192 AKRRVQE
+192 AKRRVE
-199 VRAARTYANDEEPT
+199 DVRASRARTDEEKT
-213 SDFDEAPIPRT
+213 SELDEAPIPRT

-234 AVRPRYP
+234 TVRPRYP

-250 QKRVQQE
+250 QQRAQQE
-257 IESARGG
+257 IETAKGG
-264 ETEQEQRPRIVM
+264 GTAQEQRPRIVI
-276 PGVPSNKDVD
+276 PGVPSNKEAD
-286 DATQALHERHLGPEE
+286 DSTQAFRERYVRSEE
-301 TGATDEL
+301 TGTIEEL
-308 TNQENP
+308 VNQEN
-314 TSTVVEEKPLFIPP
+314 VAAMEEKPLLIPP
-328 PGLSSAVEGHKDEH
+328 PGLSNADEHKDEH
-342 LPHSDVR
+342 APHSDVR

-375 VDDEQD
+375 VEDEETIWNRD
-381 AWDLDKHIES
+381 EHIGLLSEDSVDESIENMEDLDEWDS
-391 LIEGTAHE
+391 ERDQLTTTADGI
-399 PTENVEDADEVESG
+399 VLV
-413 QDSLVL
+413 QDRLA
-419 TVDEFESADDDIDL
+419 SADDEL
-433 ADDEDIEADVEEFA
+433 QELEAVDA
-447 EPEEIEEE
+447 E
-455 PEDDEEEVAAISRRD
+455 DEEAVATVTIRSD
-470 QELLDSLDP
+470 QALLNSLDP
-479 FAGLPKVAWKF
+479 FAGLPTVAWKF
-490 PSFKLFD
+490 PTFKLFD
-497 EQPPTEVDTESHL
+497 EQPPADVDTESHL

-547 DRRYRTVRERNEDGQ
+547 DRRYRTVRERNEEGQ
-562 IVAKRQEVGRTR
+562 LVARRQEVGRTR

-612 NTTAETVYM
+612 NATAETVYM
-621 RPQMESDTYRK
+621 RPQLESDAYHK

-661 LLVAGSTGSGKSV
+661 MLVAGSTGSGKSV
-674 FINSLITSLITRAT
+674 FVNSLITSLITRAT

-722 KVVNAL
+722 RVVNAL
-728 QWMMQ
+728 QWMVQ
-733 QMEERLEMLA
+733 QMENRLEMLA

-748 DIASYNE
+748 DIASYND
-755 KVGEGKKMPYLV
+755 KVGEGKHMPYLV

-772 LADLMMTSGKAVET
+772 LADLMMTSGKAVENS
-786 GLVRLAQM
+786 LVRLAQM

-868 SAFISSHESDAVVDA
+868 SAFISSHESGAVVDA

-902 EDIGLQSRGRNGST
+902 EDIGLQSRGRNGSLDET
-916 DDMNG
+916 NG

-935 EQARELSDIYK
+935 EQARELADIYN

-973 EEGLAGAEIPNA
+973 EEGVAGAEIPNA
-985 PAETGGRGIR
+985 PAETAGRGIR

-1001 AAVEEDDGE
+1001 AAVEEEDGDE

>member
-1 MAELTA
+1 MASSTA
-7 TRRASRRASAADVEI
+7 TRRASRRASVADVEI
-22 GAVGH
+22 SAGGG
-27 RSSKLRIVVILLLL
+27 SSKLRIVVILLLL
-41 GIVVGS
+41 GIVAGS
-47 IAAAVS
+47 IAAALL
-53 QPAELTERLAPAW
+53 QPAELTERLTPAW
-66 TYAGPWLVIT
+66 TYAGPWLIVG

-102 AMLFGAGAALTALH
+102 AMLLGAGAAQTALH
-116 YFEVAEVQGISM
+116 YFEVTEIQGISI
-128 ESSLFGFLV
+128 ESSLSGFLA
-137 DFTNLQVIGIFAG
+137 DFTDLQVIGIFAG
-150 LTLLMLILLSPIG
+150 LTLVTLILLSPIG
-163 TFRAARASGRAS
+163 AFRAARASGRAGH
-175 RAAGVAS
+175 AASVAG

-199 VRAARTYANDEEPT
+199 VRAARTYASDEEGT
-213 SDFDEAPIPRT
+213 SEFDEAPIPRT

-234 AVRPRYP
+234 VGRPRYP

-264 ETEQEQRPRIVM
+264 ETTQEQRPRIVM
-276 PGVPSNKDVD
+276 PGVPSNRDVE
-286 DATQALHERHLGPEE
+286 DATKPLAERHFDSAE
-301 TGATDEL
+301 TGTIEGP
-308 TNQENP
+308 TNLENP
-314 TSTVVEEKPLFIPP
+314 TAVEEKPLFIPP
-328 PGLSSAVEGHKDEH
+328 PGLSSVDDQRAHHSLHPDVE
-342 LPHSDVR
+342 

-375 VDDEQD
+375 ADDEDD
-381 AWDLDKHIES
+381 AWDIDKHIET
-391 LIEGTAHE
+391 LIDGTTDE
-399 PTENVEDADEVESG
+399 PIEDMDDVDDLDSG
-413 QDSLVL
+413 RDGPVL
-419 TVDEFESADDDIDL
+419 AVGEFEPAEDSIEL
-433 ADDEDIEADVEEFA
+433 AE
-447 EPEEIEEE
+447 EEE
-455 PEDDEEEVAAISRRD
+455 PIVEDDELTEREAPGMEEDKEGVAAVSRSD
-470 QELLDSLDP
+470 QALLDSLDP

-497 EQPPTEVDTESHL
+497 EQPAAEVDTESHL

-590 LKAASVRIETIQG
+590 LKAASVRIEPIQG

-612 NTTAETVYM
+612 NATAETVFM
-621 RPQMESDTYRK
+621 RPQMESDAYRK

-674 FINSLITSLITRAT
+674 FINSLITSLISRAT
-688 PEDLRFVMIDP
+688 PDDLRFVMIDP

-733 QMEERLEMLA
+733 QMENRLEMLA

-755 KVGEGKKMPYLV
+755 KVGERNRMPYLV

-854 LYLPQDASRPIRIQ
+854 LYLPQDASRPLRIQ
-868 SAFISSHESDAVVDA
+868 SAFISSHESDAFVDA

-891 VPPELPDLIQP
+891 VPPELPDLVQP

-935 EQARELSDIYK
+935 EQARELADIYK

-985 PAETGGRGIR
+985 PAETAGRGIR

-1001 AAVEEDDGE
+1001 AAVEEEGGEE

>member
-1 MAELTA
+1 MAESTA
-7 TRRASRRASAADVEI
+7 TRRTPRRTSAPKVKNA
-22 GAVGH
+22 AAGH
-27 RSSKLRIVVILLLL
+27 DSSKLRILGILLLL

-47 IAAAVS
+47 IAVALW
-53 QPAELTERLAPAW
+53 QPVELTDELAPAW
-66 TYAGPWLVIT
+66 TYAGPLLIVA

-102 AMLFGAGAALTALH
+102 ATLFSAGAALTALH
-116 YFEVAEVQGISM
+116 YFEVTEIQGISI
-128 ESSLFGFLV
+128 ESNFSGFLTG
-137 DFTNLQVIGIFAG
+137 FTDLQVIGIFAG
-150 LTLLMLILLSPIG
+150 LTLATLILLSPIG
-163 TFRAARASGRAS
+163 AFRAAQASGRAS
-175 RAAGVAS
+175 RTAGMAS
-182 ASAAAAGGAA
+182 ANVAAAGGAA
-192 AKRRVQE
+192 AKRRIQE
-199 VRAARTYANDEEPT
+199 VRAARTYAADEQISEL
-213 SDFDEAPIPRT
+213 DESPIPRT

-250 QKRVQQE
+250 QQRVQQE
-257 IESARGG
+257 IESAKDG
-264 ETEQEQRPRIVM
+264 ETAQEQRPRIVM
-276 PGVPSNKDVD
+276 PGVPSKKHVD
-286 DATQALHERHLGPEE
+286 DAEIEE
-301 TGATDEL
+301 LAY
-308 TNQENP
+308 QEN
-314 TSTVVEEKPLFIPP
+314 SVAIEEKPLFIPP
-328 PGLSSAVEGHKDEH
+328 PGLSSVDAQRAEH
-342 LPHSDVR
+342 SPHSDVQ

-375 VDDEQD
+375 AEDEED
-381 AWDLDKHIES
+381 SWDIDKHIET
-391 LIEGTAHE
+391 LIEDPIDESA
-399 PTENVEDADEVESG
+399 ENIDDAVDWDSGEDSITLVEDG
-413 QDSLVL
+413 VL
-419 TVDEFESADDDIDL
+419 TAEDGIDL
-433 ADDEDIEADVEEFA
+433 M
-447 EPEEIEEE
+447 EEE
-455 PEDDEEEVAAISRRD
+455 GPEAEDEREEVTAVARSD

-479 FAGLPKVAWKF
+479 FAGLPRVAWKY
-490 PSFKLFD
+490 PSVKLFD
-497 EQPPTEVDTESHL
+497 EQPPTEVDTESHM

-562 IVAKRQEVGRTR
+562 IVARRQEVGRTR

-590 LKAASVRIETIQG
+590 LKAASVRIEPIQG

-612 NTTAETVYM
+612 NATAETVYM
-621 RPQMESDTYRK
+621 RPQMESDAYRK
-632 ARGKS
+632 AHGKS
-637 MLAFPLGKGSGGE
+637 MLSFPLGKGSGGE

-674 FINSLITSLITRAT
+674 FINSLITSLISRAT
-688 PEDLRFVMIDP
+688 PDDLRFVMIDP

-733 QMEERLEMLA
+733 QMEDRLEMLA
-743 QQGAR
+743 EQGAR

-755 KVGEGKKMPYLV
+755 KVGAGKRMPYLV

-854 LYLPQDASRPIRIQ
+854 LYLPQDASRPLRIQ
-868 SAFISSHESDAVVDA
+868 SAFISSHESDAFVDA
-883 WRAQSKGY
+883 WRAQSRGY
-891 VPPELPDLIQP
+891 VPPELPDLVQP

-921 NGSKRNGSGEDDIM
+921 NGSRRNGSGEDDIM
-935 EQARELSDIYK
+935 EQARELADIYN

-973 EEGLAGAEIPNA
+973 EEGVAGAEIPNA
-985 PAETGGRGIR
+985 PAETAGRGIR

-1001 AAVEEDDGE
+1001 AAIEENGADE

>member
-1 MAELTA
+1 MAETTA
-7 TRRASRRASAADVEI
+7 TRRAAKRASVADVKKT
-22 GAVGH
+22 AAGH
-27 RSSKLRIVVILLLL
+27 GSSKLRIFGILLLL
-41 GIVVGS
+41 GIAGGS
-47 IAAAVS
+47 IAVAYW
-53 QPAELTERLAPAW
+53 QPPQVTERMASAW
-66 TYAGPWLVIT
+66 NYAGPWLIVG
-76 PVLLVATYIALRV
+76 PVLLISSYIALRV
-89 FGLKNARVWRWAG
+89 FGFKNLRVWRWAVATLLG
-102 AMLFGAGAALTALH
+102 TAAILTALH
-116 YFEVAEVQGISM
+116 FAGITEM
-128 ESSLFGFLV
+128 WGVPIENSLSVYLV
-137 DFTNLQVIGIFAG
+137 DFADLTVYGILAG
-150 LTLLMLILLSPIG
+150 LALITVILLSPIG
-163 TFRAARASGRAS
+163 TIRAARASGRAG

-182 ASAAAAGGAA
+182 ASAAAASGAA
-192 AKRRVQE
+192 ARRKVQD
-199 VRAARTYANDEEPT
+199 ARTSRADTDEEET
-213 SDFDEAPIPRT
+213 TFELDQAPIPRT

-234 AVRPRYP
+234 TTRPRYP

-250 QKRVQQE
+250 QQRTQQE
-257 IESARGG
+257 IESAKDG
-264 ETEQEQRPRIVM
+264 EAPQEQRPRIVV
-276 PGVPSNKDVD
+276 PSVPSNKGVD
-286 DATQALHERHLGPEE
+286 DTAQAFGERYVRPEE
-301 TGATDEL
+301 TGTIEEFV
-308 TNQENP
+308 NQENAAA
-314 TSTVVEEKPLFIPP
+314 VEEKPLFIPP
-328 PGLSSAVEGHKDEH
+328 PGLSSIDDEQRSDH
-342 LPHSDVR
+342 SPHSDVG
-349 GEGFGMNPDEVD
+349 GEGFGLNPDEVAAI
-361 EMGQRDPLAFTDHD
+361 GQRDPLAFTDHD
-375 VDDEQD
+375 VEDEEDIWNLNGHVEPPSDESTDEPVENISD
-381 AWDLDKHIES
+381 AIEWDSDEDTMIL
-391 LIEGTAHE
+391 
-399 PTENVEDADEVESG
+399 VEDG
-413 QDSLVL
+413 
-419 TVDEFESADDDIDL
+419 FESEE
-433 ADDEDIEADVEEFA
+433 DEDPAVEVV
-447 EPEEIEEE
+447 
-455 PEDDEEEVAAISRRD
+455 EEEVTTVARSDR
-470 QELLDSLDP
+470 ELLDSLDP
-479 FAGLPKVAWKF
+479 FAGLPRVAWKF

-497 EQPPTEVDTESHL
+497 EQPPTEVDTESHM

-547 DRRYRTVRERNEDGQ
+547 DRRYRTVRERNEEGQ
-562 IVAKRQEVGRTR
+562 IVARRQEVGRTR

-612 NTTAETVYM
+612 NTVGETVYM
-621 RPQMESDTYRK
+621 RPQMESDTYHK

-674 FINSLITSLITRAT
+674 FINSLITSLISRAT

-733 QMEERLEMLA
+733 QMEDRLEMLA

-755 KVGEGKKMPYLV
+755 KVGDGNRMPYLV

-772 LADLMMTSGKAVET
+772 LADLMMTSGKAVEN

-794 GRATGIHLVVATQR
+794 GRATGIHIVVATQR

-868 SAFISSHESDAVVDA
+868 SAFISSHESDGVVDA

-916 DDMNG
+916 DDTNG

-935 EQARELSDIYK
+935 EQARELADIYN

-973 EEGLAGAEIPNA
+973 EEGVAGAEIPNA

-1001 AAVEEDDGE
+1001 AALEEDGGDE

>member
-1 MAELTA
+1 MAESTA
-7 TRRASRRASAADVEI
+7 TRRASRRASVADVEI
-22 GAVGH
+22 AAVGH
-27 RSSKLRIVVILLLL
+27 GSSKLRILGILLFL

-47 IAAAVS
+47 IAVALW
-53 QPAELTERLAPAW
+53 QPSELTERLAPAW
-66 TYAGPWLVIT
+66 TYAGPWLIVA
-76 PVLLVATYIALRV
+76 PVLLVATSIALRV
-89 FGLKNARVWRWAG
+89 FGLTNARVWRWAG
-102 AMLFGAGAALTALH
+102 AMLPGAGATLTALH
-116 YFEVAEVQGISM
+116 YFQVTEIRGISI
-128 ESSLFGFLV
+128 ESNFSGFLA
-137 DFTNLQVIGIFAG
+137 DFTDLQVIGIFAG
-150 LTLLMLILLSPIG
+150 LTIITLILLSPIG
-163 TFRAARASGRAS
+163 ALRAARASGRAG
-175 RAAGVAS
+175 RTAGAAS

-199 VRAARTYANDEEPT
+199 VRAPRTYTNDEERT
-213 SDFDEAPIPRT
+213 SGFDEAPIPRT

-234 AVRPRYP
+234 KARPRYP
-241 EPVGVVRDQ
+241 EPMGIVRDQ
-250 QKRVQQE
+250 QKRAQQE
-257 IESARGG
+257 IEAARG
-264 ETEQEQRPRIVM
+264 ETAQEQRPRIIM

-286 DATQALHERHLGPEE
+286 AATNEE
-301 TGATDEL
+301 PA
-308 TNQENP
+308 NQENAAAMK
-314 TSTVVEEKPLFIPP
+314 EKPLFIPP
-328 PGLSSAVEGHKDEH
+328 PGLSNINEQMAE
-342 LPHSDVR
+342 LPPHSDAG

-375 VDDEQD
+375 VDDED
-381 AWDLDKHIES
+381 DTRGLDKHIEI
-391 LIEGTAHE
+391 LVDGITDEPIENMDDDDDPDFGE
-399 PTENVEDADEVESG
+399 G
-413 QDSLVL
+413 GLVL
-419 TVDEFESADDDIDL
+419 AVDEFEL
-433 ADDEDIEADVEEFA
+433 TDDEEVESDVEL
-447 EPEEIEEE
+447 EEE
-455 PEDDEEEVAAISRRD
+455 PDDEEEAVAAVSRSD
-470 QELLDSLDP
+470 QKLLDSLDP
-479 FAGLPKVAWKF
+479 LAGLPRVAWKF

-497 EQPPTEVDTESHL
+497 EQPPAEVDTESHM

-590 LKAASVRIETIQG
+590 LKAASVRIEPIQG

-612 NTTAETVYM
+612 NATAETVFM
-621 RPQMESDTYRK
+621 RPQLESDTYRK

-637 MLAFPLGKGSGGE
+637 LLAFPLGKGSGGE
-650 PVVADL
+650 PMVADL

-674 FINSLITSLITRAT
+674 FINSLITSLISRAT
-688 PEDLRFVMIDP
+688 PDDLRFVMIDP

-733 QMEERLEMLA
+733 QMEGRLELLA

-748 DIASYNE
+748 DIASYND
-755 KVGEGKKMPYLV
+755 KVGEDKHMPYLV

-891 VPPELPDLIQP
+891 VPPELPDLVQP

-916 DDMNG
+916 DDMNA
-921 NGSKRNGSGEDDIM
+921 NGSKRNGSGEGDIM
-935 EQARELSDIYK
+935 EQARELADIYK

-985 PAETGGRGIR
+985 PAETAGRGIR
-995 RTREAA
+995 RTREAG
-1001 AAVEEDDGE
+1001 AAVEEDDGGE

>member
-1 MAELTA
+1 MAETTA
-7 TRRASRRASAADVEI
+7 TRRTPRRASVADVKKTT
-22 GAVGH
+22 VGH
-27 RSSKLRIVVILLLL
+27 GSSKLRIFGILLLL
-41 GIVVGS
+41 GIAGGS
-47 IAAAVS
+47 IAVAYW
-53 QPAELTERLAPAW
+53 QPPVITERLASAW
-66 TYAGPWLVIT
+66 NYAGPWMIVGPALVISSY
-76 PVLLVATYIALRV
+76 VALRI
-89 FGLKNARVWRWAG
+89 FGFTNLRVWRWAV
-102 AMLFGAGAALTALH
+102 AALLGTAAILAGMQ
-116 YFEVAEVQGISM
+116 FFGLTEMWGVPIEN
-128 ESSLFGFLV
+128 SLSIYLV
-137 DFTNLQVIGIFAG
+137 DFSGLTVYGILAG
-150 LTLLMLILLSPIG
+150 LALVTIILLSPIG
-163 TFRAARASGRAS
+163 TIRAAKASGRAG
-175 RAAGVAS
+175 RAAGVAG
-182 ASAAAAGGAA
+182 ASAAAASGAA
-192 AKRRVQE
+192 AKRKVQDA
-199 VRAARTYANDEEPT
+199 RASRASTDE
-213 SDFDEAPIPRT
+213 DETTFELDQAPIPRT

-234 AVRPRYP
+234 TTRPRYP

-250 QKRVQQE
+250 QQRTQQE
-257 IESARGG
+257 IESAKGG
-264 ETEQEQRPRIVM
+264 EAAQEQRPRIVF
-276 PGVPSNKDVD
+276 PGVPSNKEAD
-286 DATQALHERHLGPEE
+286 DAPQPFGERYVRPEE
-301 TGATDEL
+301 TGTIEEVV
-308 TNQENP
+308 NQENAAA
-314 TSTVVEEKPLFIPP
+314 VEEKPLFIPP
-328 PGLSSAVEGHKDEH
+328 PGLSSIDDEQRAEH
-342 LPHSDVR
+342 SSYSDVG
-349 GEGFGMNPDEVD
+349 GEGFGLNPDEVD
-361 EMGQRDPLAFTDHD
+361 AMGQRDPLAFTDHD
-375 VDDEQD
+375 VEDEEDTWNIDGNVETLNDDSTD
-381 AWDLDKHIES
+381 
-391 LIEGTAHE
+391 E
-399 PTENVEDADEVESG
+399 PTDNIGEAIEWDADEDTMILVEDG
-413 QDSLVL
+413 
-419 TVDEFESADDDIDL
+419 FESAQ
-433 ADDEDIEADVEEFA
+433 DEDPEVEVV
-447 EPEEIEEE
+447 
-455 PEDDEEEVAAISRRD
+455 EVTTVARSDR
-470 QELLDSLDP
+470 ELLDSLDP
-479 FAGLPKVAWKF
+479 FAGLPRVAWKF

-497 EQPPTEVDTESHL
+497 EQPPTEVDTESHM

-547 DRRYRTVRERNEDGQ
+547 DRRYRTVRERNEEGQ
-562 IVAKRQEVGRTR
+562 IVARRQEVGRTR

-612 NTTAETVYM
+612 NTVGETVYM
-621 RPQMESDTYRK
+621 RPQMESDAYHK

-674 FINSLITSLITRAT
+674 FINSLITSLISRAT

-733 QMEERLEMLA
+733 QMEDRLEMLA

-755 KVGEGKKMPYLV
+755 KVGDGKRMPYLV

-772 LADLMMTSGKAVET
+772 LADLMMTSGKAVEN

-794 GRATGIHLVVATQR
+794 GRATGIHIVVATQR

-868 SAFISSHESDAVVDA
+868 SVFISSHESDGVVDA

-902 EDIGLQSRGRNGST
+902 EDIGLQSRGRNGSS
-916 DDMNG
+916 DDMNS

-935 EQARELSDIYK
+935 EQARELADIYN

-973 EEGLAGAEIPNA
+973 EEGVAGAEIPNA
-985 PAETGGRGIR
+985 PAETGGRGLR

-1001 AAVEEDDGE
+1001 AAVEEVDSDE

>member
-1 MAELTA
+1 MAGSTA
-7 TRRASRRASAADVEI
+7 TRRASRRASVADVEI
-22 GAVGH
+22 AARGG
-27 RSSKLRIVVILLLL
+27 SSKLRIIGILLLL
-41 GIVVGS
+41 GIVIGS
-47 IAAAVS
+47 IAAALL
-53 QPAELTERLAPAW
+53 QPAELTDGLAPAW
-66 TYAGPWLVIT
+66 TYAGPWLIIAPT
-76 PVLLVATYIALRV
+76 LLVATYIALRV
-89 FGLKNARVWRWAG
+89 FGMKNPRVWRWAG
-102 AMLFGAGAALTALH
+102 ATLFSAGAALTALH
-116 YFEVAEVQGISM
+116 YFEVTEIQGVSI
-128 ESSLFGFLV
+128 ESSLTGFLA
-137 DFTNLQVIGIFAG
+137 DFTNLQVIGICVG
-150 LTLLMLILLSPIG
+150 LTLVTLILLSPIG
-163 TFRAARASGRAS
+163 AFRAARASGRAG
-175 RAAGVAS
+175 RS
-182 ASAAAAGGAA
+182 ASAAGANAAVAGGAA

-199 VRAARTYANDEEPT
+199 VRAARTYASDEEPT
-213 SDFDEAPIPRT
+213 SEFDEAPIPRT

-234 AVRPRYP
+234 VGRPRYP

-264 ETEQEQRPRIVM
+264 EEAQEQRPRIVM
-276 PGVPSNKDVD
+276 PGVPSNKDVE
-286 DATQALHERHLGPEE
+286 DATKPLGERHFDSEE
-301 TGATDEL
+301 TGTMEGPTNLENATA
-308 TNQENP
+308 
-314 TSTVVEEKPLFIPP
+314 VEEKPLFIPP
-328 PGLSSAVEGHKDEH
+328 PGLSSVDDQKAHHSFHPEVE
-342 LPHSDVR
+342 

-375 VDDEQD
+375 ADDEDD
-381 AWDLDKHIES
+381 AWDLDKHIET
-391 LIEGTAHE
+391 LIDGTTDE
-399 PTENVEDADEVESG
+399 SIENMEDVDDPDSDPDSPVLAVGEFEAVEDAIGLME
-413 QDSLVL
+413 Q
-419 TVDEFESADDDIDL
+419 
-433 ADDEDIEADVEEFA
+433 EDVEADAELEEA
-447 EPEEIEEE
+447 EPEAPGIK
-455 PEDDEEEVAAISRRD
+455 EDEREAVAAVSRSD
-470 QELLDSLDP
+470 QQLLGSLDP

-497 EQPPTEVDTESHL
+497 EQPVAEVDTESHL

-590 LKAASVRIETIQG
+590 LKAASVRIEPIQG

-612 NTTAETVYM
+612 NATAETVYM
-621 RPQMESDTYRK
+621 RPQMESDAYRT

-674 FINSLITSLITRAT
+674 FINSLITSLISRAT
-688 PEDLRFVMIDP
+688 PDDLRFVMIDP

-733 QMEERLEMLA
+733 QMEDRLEMLA

-755 KVGEGKKMPYLV
+755 KVGEGNRMPYLV

-854 LYLPQDASRPIRIQ
+854 LYLPQDASRPLRIQ
-868 SAFISSHESDAVVDA
+868 SAFISSHESDAFVDA

-891 VPPELPDLIQP
+891 VPPELPDLVQP
-902 EDIGLQSRGRNGST
+902 EDIGLQSRGRNGSM

-985 PAETGGRGIR
+985 PAETAGRGIR

-1001 AAVEEDDGE
+1001 AAVEEDGEE

>member
-1 MAELTA
+1 MAETTA
-7 TRRASRRASAADVEI
+7 TRRAAKRASVADVKKT
-22 GAVGH
+22 AAGH
-27 RSSKLRIVVILLLL
+27 GSSKLRIIGILLLL
-41 GIVVGS
+41 GIAGGS
-47 IAAAVS
+47 IAVAYW
-53 QPAELTERLAPAW
+53 QPPQVTERMASAW
-66 TYAGPWLVIT
+66 NYAGPWLIVG
-76 PVLLVATYIALRV
+76 PVLLISSYIALRI
-89 FGLKNARVWRWAG
+89 FGFKNLRVWRWAVATLLG
-102 AMLFGAGAALTALH
+102 TAAVLAGMQFFGLT
-116 YFEVAEVQGISM
+116 EMWGVPIEN
-128 ESSLFGFLV
+128 SLSIYLV
-137 DFTNLQVIGIFAG
+137 DFPNLTVYGILAG
-150 LTLLMLILLSPIG
+150 LALLAVILLSPIG
-163 TFRAARASGRAS
+163 TIRAARASGRAG

-182 ASAAAAGGAA
+182 ASAAAASGAA
-192 AKRRVQE
+192 ARRRLE
-199 VRAARTYANDEEPT
+199 DARASRADTDEEAET
-213 SDFDEAPIPRT
+213 TFELDQAPIPRT

-234 AVRPRYP
+234 TTRPRYP

-250 QKRVQQE
+250 QQRTQQE
-257 IESARGG
+257 IESAKGG
-264 ETEQEQRPRIVM
+264 EASQEQRPRIVF
-276 PGVPSNKDVD
+276 PGVPSNKEAD
-286 DATQALHERHLGPEE
+286 DAPQPFGERYVRPEE
-301 TGATDEL
+301 PATIEEVV
-308 TNQENP
+308 NQENAAA
-314 TSTVVEEKPLFIPP
+314 VEEKPLFIPP
-328 PGLSSAVEGHKDEH
+328 PGLSSIDDEQRSE
-342 LPHSDVR
+342 HSSYTDVG
-349 GEGFGMNPDEVD
+349 GEGFGLNPDEVAAI
-361 EMGQRDPLAFTDHD
+361 GQRDPLAFTDHD
-375 VDDEQD
+375 VEDEEDIWNLNGHVEPLSDDSIDEPAENIGDAIEWDSDEDTMILVEDGFESEEDEDPEVEGDAAHTEDEQ
-381 AWDLDKHIES
+381 
-391 LIEGTAHE
+391 
-399 PTENVEDADEVESG
+399 
-413 QDSLVL
+413 
-419 TVDEFESADDDIDL
+419 
-433 ADDEDIEADVEEFA
+433 
-447 EPEEIEEE
+447 
-455 PEDDEEEVAAISRRD
+455 EEVAAVARSDR
-470 QELLDSLDP
+470 ELLDSLDP

-497 EQPPTEVDTESHL
+497 EQPPTEVDTESHM

-547 DRRYRTVRERNEDGQ
+547 DRRYRTVRERNEEGQ
-562 IVAKRQEVGRTR
+562 IVARRQEVGRTR

-612 NTTAETVYM
+612 NTVGETVYM
-621 RPQMESDTYRK
+621 RPQMESETYHK

-674 FINSLITSLITRAT
+674 FINSLITSLISRAT

-733 QMEERLEMLA
+733 QMEDRLEMLA

-755 KVGEGKKMPYLV
+755 KVGDGNRMPYLV

-772 LADLMMTSGKAVET
+772 LADLMMTSGKAVEN

-794 GRATGIHLVVATQR
+794 GRATGIHIVVATQR

-916 DDMNG
+916 DDTNG

-935 EQARELSDIYK
+935 EQARELADIYN

-973 EEGLAGAEIPNA
+973 EEGVAGAEIPNA
-985 PAETGGRGIR
+985 PAETAGRGIR

-1001 AAVEEDDGE
+1001 AALE

>member
-1 MAELTA
+1 MAET
-7 TRRASRRASAADVEI
+7 TSTQRASRRASVADVENA
-22 GAVGH
+22 AVGH
-27 RSSKLRIVVILLLL
+27 GSSALRTL
-41 GIVVGS
+41 GILVWLGIAGGS
-47 IAAAVS
+47 IAVALW
-53 QPAELTERLAPAW
+53 QPPELTERLAPAW
-66 TYAGPWLVIT
+66 TYAGPWLIIG
-76 PVLLVATYIALRV
+76 PALIILAYIALRISG
-89 FGLKNARVWRWAG
+89 FTSARVWR
-102 AMLFGAGAALTALH
+102 GAAATLLGTAAILTALH
-116 YFEVAEVQGISM
+116 LADLTEIRGIPI
-128 ESSLFGFLV
+128 EN
-137 DFTNLQVIGIFAG
+137 NLSVYLAG
-150 LTLLMLILLSPIG
+150 LSDLAVVVILAVLALITIALLSPIG
-163 TFRAARASGRAS
+163 TIRAARASGRAS
-175 RAAGVAS
+175 RAAGVAD
-182 ASAAAAGGAA
+182 ASAAVDGGTAAGRDLENTQAP
-192 AKRRVQE
+192 Q
-199 VRAARTYANDEEPT
+199 THTDEEEMPELL
-213 SDFDEAPIPRT
+213 DQAPIPRT

-234 AVRPRYP
+234 TVRTRYP

-250 QKRVQQE
+250 QKRAQQE
-257 IESARGG
+257 IEAAR
-264 ETEQEQRPRIVM
+264 EEPAQEQRPRIVV
-276 PGVPSNKDVD
+276 PGVPGNR
-286 DATQALHERHLGPEE
+286 DADNATRAFRERYVGSEE
-301 TGATDEL
+301 AGADEEL
-308 TNQENP
+308 AGQENWGA
-314 TSTVVEEKPLFIPP
+314 VEQKKPLPIPP
-328 PGLSSAVEGHKDEH
+328 PGLSNIAQHKAEH
-342 LPHSDVR
+342 SPHSDVQ

-361 EMGQRDPLAFTDHD
+361 ELAQRDPLAFI
-375 VDDEQD
+375 DD
-381 AWDLDKHIES
+381 DL
-391 LIEGTAHE
+391 
-399 PTENVEDADEVESG
+399 EDADAIWNPDEQVETLSEDSIDTFAENIDNPTEWNSG
-413 QDSLVL
+413 EDAIILME
-419 TVDEFESADDDIDL
+419 DE
-433 ADDEDIEADVEEFA
+433 
-447 EPEEIEEE
+447 EPEEPDGEEE
-455 PEDDEEEVAAISRRD
+455 FTAVARSDR
-470 QELLDSLDP
+470 ELLDSLNP
-479 FAGLPKVAWKF
+479 LAGLPRVAWKF

-497 EQPPTEVDTESHL
+497 EQPPADVDTESHL

-547 DRRYRTVRERNEDGQ
+547 DRRYRTVRERNEEGQ
-562 IVAKRQEVGRTR
+562 IVARRQEVGRTR

-612 NTTAETVYM
+612 NTTPETVYM
-621 RPQMESDTYRK
+621 RPQLESDAYRK

-674 FINSLITSLITRAT
+674 FVNSLITSLITRST

-722 KVVNAL
+722 KAINAL

-733 QMEERLEMLA
+733 QMEERLEQLA

-748 DIASYNE
+748 DIASYND
-755 KVGEGKKMPYLV
+755 KVGEREHMPYLV

-772 LADLMMTSGKAVET
+772 LADLMMTSGKAVEN

-794 GRATGIHLVVATQR
+794 GRATGIHIVVATQR

-817 IKANFPTRISFMV
+817 IKANFPTRVSFMV

-883 WRAQSKGY
+883 WRAQSRGY

-902 EDIGLQSRGRNGST
+902 EDIGLQSRGRNGSADRMAET
-916 DDMNG
+916 NG
-921 NGSKRNGSGEDDIM
+921 NGAKRSSGENDIM
-935 EQARELSDIYK
+935 EQARELADIYK

-985 PAETGGRGIR
+985 PAETAGRGIR

-1001 AAVEEDDGE
+1001 AAVEEDDGNE

>member
-1 MAELTA
+1 MAESTA
-7 TRRASRRASAADVEI
+7 TRRAPRRARAAD
-22 GAVGH
+22 GKNPPVG
-27 RSSKLRIVVILLLL
+27 RGSSKLRTLGIILLL

-47 IAAAVS
+47 IALAYW
-53 QPAELTERLAPAW
+53 QPVELTERLAPAW
-66 TYAGPWLVIT
+66 TYAGPWLIVG
-76 PVLLVATYIALRV
+76 PVLLIVTYIALRIS
-89 FGLKNARVWRWAG
+89 GLTNARVWRWA
-102 AMLFGAGAALTALH
+102 AAALLVTAAVLTALPFLG
-116 YFEVAEVQGISM
+116 YTEMWGVPIEN
-128 ESSLFGFLV
+128 SLSLYLA
-137 DFTNLQVIGIFAG
+137 DFPDSAVIGILAG
-150 LTLLMLILLSPIG
+150 LALLTIILLAPIG
-163 TFRAARASGRAS
+163 TFRAARASGRAG

-192 AKRRVQE
+192 ARRKVQDA
-199 VRAARTYANDEEPT
+199 RASRADTDETRTSELDEP
-213 SDFDEAPIPRT
+213 PIPRT

-229 EPARA
+229 EPVRNTM
-234 AVRPRYP
+234 RPRYP

-250 QKRVQQE
+250 QQRVQQE
-257 IESARGG
+257 IEAARGG
-264 ETEQEQRPRIVM
+264 EQAQEQRPRIVV
-276 PGVPSNKDVD
+276 PGVHTEESGTIEEPTNRENA
-286 DATQALHERHLGPEE
+286 ATM
-301 TGATDEL
+301 
-308 TNQENP
+308 
-314 TSTVVEEKPLFIPP
+314 EEKPLVIPP
-328 PGLSSAVEGHKDEH
+328 PGLSNVDEQRAEH
-342 LPHSDVR
+342 SPHSDVQ

-375 VDDEQD
+375 AEYEEPAWNPEEHVETINEDSIDESFESMNEINELDTDDQ
-381 AWDLDKHIES
+381 
-391 LIEGTAHE
+391 GF
-399 PTENVEDADEVESG
+399 
-413 QDSLVL
+413 VL
-419 TVDEFESADDDIDL
+419 TEDEGLEAADT
-433 ADDEDIEADVEEFA
+433 
-447 EPEEIEEE
+447 EPEEPDAE
-455 PEDDEEEVAAISRRD
+455 DEEEEFDAISRSDR
-470 QELLDSLDP
+470 ELLDSLDP
-479 FAGLPKVAWKF
+479 FAGLPRVSWKF
-490 PSFKLFD
+490 PSVKLFD
-497 EQPPTEVDTESHL
+497 EQPPTEIDTESHL

-562 IVAKRQEVGRTR
+562 IVARRQEVGRTR

-612 NTTAETVYM
+612 NATAETVYM
-621 RPQMESDTYRK
+621 RPQMESDAYHK
-632 ARGKS
+632 ARSKS

-674 FINSLITSLITRAT
+674 FINSLITSLISRAT

-733 QMEERLEMLA
+733 QMDDRLEMLA

-755 KVGEGKKMPYLV
+755 KVGDGKRMPYLV

-883 WRAQSKGY
+883 WRAQSRGY
-891 VPPELPDLIQP
+891 VPPELPDLVQP
-902 EDIGLQSRGRNGST
+902 EDIGLQSRGRNGSA

-921 NGSKRNGSGEDDIM
+921 NGAKRNGSGEDDIM
-935 EQARELSDIYK
+935 EQARELADIYN

-973 EEGLAGAEIPNA
+973 EEGVAGAEIPNA
-985 PAETGGRGIR
+985 PAETAGRGIR

-1001 AAVEEDDGE
+1001 AVVEEETSDE